1 MFVRDINTD
10 EFERLLAE
18 GAEVVDVREQDEWD
32 IVRVQGAKLIPM
44 NEVSARL
51 GEIDWSKPV
60 VFYCRSGARSGAM
73 AMANASEE
81 RPIINLRGG
90 VSSLH
95 RAKSACLTY
104 GPAPL
109 SGYL

>member
-1 MFVRDINTD
+1 MQVRDINTD
-10 EFERLLAE
+10 EFEQLLAA
-18 GAEVVDVREQDEWD
+18 GAEVIDVREQDEWE

-44 NEVSARL
+44 NELSGRL
-51 GEIDWSKPV
+51 AEINWSKPV

-73 AMANASEE
+73 SMANASDE

-90 VSSLH
+90 VVALH
-95 RAKSACLTY
+95 RAKSASLTY